1 MNEAYKQEYGTPVH
15 STLLDDYG
23 GIVHIERTFTVE
35 AVDKIK
41 LVFISCRY
49 NISWIR
55 KTVFENKYIFAYF

>member
-15 STLLDDYG
+15 STLLDDFG

-41 LVFISCRY
+41 LVFLAVGLTSA
-49 NISWIR
+49 
-55 KTVFENKYIFAYF
+55 E